1 MLLLAS
7 PWFVAIMIETGGS
20 FLSKS
25 VGDDMISKV
34 AGGQESH
41 GAPPG
46 IYLAAFFAT
55 FWPFAPLA
63 LLAAPFAWRNRRQP
77 QIIFLMAWLIPSWLV
92 FEAVPTKLP
101 HYVLPL
107 YPAIALLVAA
117 ALDAG
122 ALAAGRWTRWVLLLV
137 PALAIAVGVAGIG
150 AVWHYQQ
157 AIAWR
162 LAPFALAGGAAA
174 VLAWRRYGE
183 GRAGDGVALS
193 ALSAIAL
200 YWGVYFAGMPS
211 LPALWPS
218 PRLAAMARTMDCAE
232 PAFASAGFR
241 EPSLVFLVSTGLAMP
256 DGAGAAQFLAAA
268 PCRMA
273 FVEGREEA
281 AFTAQAS
288 SLALVPRLVGRVGGI
303 NINGGRALDIGVY
316 RSP

>member
-1 MLLLAS
+1 M
-7 PWFVAIMIETGGS
+7 P
-20 FLSKS
+20 
-25 VGDDMISKV
+25 
-34 AGGQESH
+34 
-41 GAPPG
+41 GA
-46 IYLAAFFAT
+46 T
-55 FWPFAPLA
+55 
-63 LLAAPFAWRNRRQP
+63 RRQP
-77 QIIFLMAWLIPSWLV
+77 QIIFLLAWLVPSWLV

-122 ALAAGRWTRWVLLLV
+122 ALAAGRWTRCVLLLV
-137 PALAIAVGVAGIG
+137 PALAIASASPASARSGTISRRSRGS
-150 AVWHYQQ
+150 WS
-157 AIAWR
+157 
-162 LAPFALAGGAAA
+162 PFALIGGAAA

-183 GRAGDGVALS
+183 GRAGRRCS
-193 ALSAIAL
+193 PCRRSSAIAL

-232 PAFASAGFR
+232 PAFASAGLR
-241 EPSLVFLVSTGLAMP
+241 EPSLVFLVGTGLAMP
-256 DGAGAAQFLAAA
+256 DGAGAAQFLAAG

-273 FVEGREEA
+273 FVEGREEG

-288 SLALVPRLVGRVGGI
+288 SLALAPRLVGRVGGI